1 LGNGLTRVA
10 NDRDRSEEADM
21 IKAHMDLTRDDKLLA
36 TLTWHKTDE
45 NGKML
50 DIGFDFTD
58 EIDEE
63 TKSRVIEVCGMPLT
77 VPNGK
82 AFPGSS
88 KHFENLP
95 KHLER
100 LGVRVRSYY

>member
-1 LGNGLTRVA
+1 ML
-10 NDRDRSEEADM
+10 
-21 IKAHMDLTRDDKLLA
+21 KAHMDLSRNDKLLA
-36 TLTWHKTDE
+36 TLTWHKIDE

-58 EIDEE
+58 EIDDE
-63 TKSRVIEVCGMPLT
+63 TKKRVVEVCGMPLN
-77 VPNGK
+77 VPTGK

-88 KHFENLP
+88 KHFEALP

-100 LGVRVRSYY
+100 LGCRVRSYY